1 MLQFITYCRIRDVM
15 PSSYIYPFQTHTSA
29 RNYTYVRMGLHI
41 RMCRAIHTY
50 AWSYAYV
57 RVAQRIGKKI
67 SMKLFGGIIG

>member
-1 MLQFITYCRIRDVM
+1 MRKLLFSLIVI
-15 PSSYIYPFQTHTSA
+15 SLSINKFYPFQTHTSA